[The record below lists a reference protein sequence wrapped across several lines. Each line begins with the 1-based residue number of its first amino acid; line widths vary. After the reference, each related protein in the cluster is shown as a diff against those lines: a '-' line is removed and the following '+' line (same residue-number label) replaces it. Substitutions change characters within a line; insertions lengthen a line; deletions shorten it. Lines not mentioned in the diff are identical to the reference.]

1 MKKITWIIF
10 TVVMLAGV
18 SRGADE
24 IVSVNLEKV
33 FDDFY
38 KTQLAKSKVEVQ
50 QQGIEAERKIMVDEM
65 TIIGNEVD
73 VLKKEA
79 RDVTLADEIR
89 DSKRLLYEQRL
100 LDLRT
105 KQKEIEDFLALRQQQ
120 LQLQVSR
127 MSQTIM
133 NEILKTVV
141 EYAKKEGF
149 RAVIDNSARRAA
161 IGVFVYTHPD
171 VEITG
176 AILTVLNSR
185 RLDVLN
191 EGDLFGD
198 ITNLVDIPA
207 DEPEASPTGKP
218 TEDDGTP

>member
-10 TVVMLAGV
+10 IVAMLAGV

-24 IVSVNLEKV
+24 TVFVNLEKV
-33 FDDFY
+33 FNGFY
-38 KTQLAKSKVEVQ
+38 KTQLAKSKVDVQ

-65 TIIGNEVD
+65 TTIGNEVD
-73 VLKKEA
+73 ALKKEA
-79 RDVTLADEIR
+79 RDVTLTDEIR

-105 KQKEIEDFLALRQQQ
+105 KQKEIEDFVALRQQQ

-133 NEILKTVV
+133 DEILKTIV

-149 RAVIDNSARRAA
+149 QAVIDNSARRAA
-161 IGVFVYTHPD
+161 ISVFVYTHPD
-171 VEITG
+171 AEITG
-176 AILTVLNSR
+176 AILAVLNSQR
-185 RLDVLN
+185 PDVLN
-191 EGDLFGD
+191 EEDLFGD
-198 ITNLVDIPA
+198 ITMPENIPA
-207 DEPEASPTGKP
+207 DEHESSPAEKP
-218 TEDDGTP
+218 AEDGGTP

>member
-24 IVSVNLEKV
+24 IVFVNLEKV